1 MKDLITLV
9 LASLAFFF
17 VWNSSRQNS
26 VSTYAAGDIQLDA
39 PVPPMVVQ
47 AIIEKIQS
55 MKPDLAP
62 IDTVF
67 VNAKPDGSYNSRI
80 MFYNTKHFFG
90 TQYDVKA
97 KVETDGTVNLLSLGD
112 SAAVDTSLGYVPD
125 KYQPWAEVQANL
137 ENQFAGALKGYKNQ
151 PPQPNLS
158 NPTGAY
164 SQGMTETKMNLMT
177 RS

>member
-1 MKDLITLV
+1 MKDIVILV
-9 LASLAFFF
+9 LVVLAFFF
-17 VWNSSRQNS
+17 VWNSRQTT
-26 VSTYAAGDIQLDA
+26 STYAAGDVQLDA
-39 PVPPMVVQ
+39 PVPPLVVQ

-67 VNAKPDGSYNSRI
+67 VNIQPDGSYNSRI

-90 TQYDVKA
+90 TQYDVNA
-97 KVETDGTVNLLSLGD
+97 EVSTDGSVNIRSIGD
-112 SAAVDTSLGYVPD
+112 SAAVDMSLGYKPD
-125 KYQPWAEVQANL
+125 KYQPWSDVQANL
-137 ENQFAGALKGYKNQ
+137 DGQFAGALKAYKDQ
-151 PPQPNLS
+151 PPQPNLV

-164 SQGMTETKMNLMT
+164 SQGMIETKMNLMT